1 MKSLL
6 KIAAIAAAL
15 SACTGQDKA
24 SAELA
29 RFKLASDGSWVQC
42 KTVEISVCGAV
53 LSGCSNHH
61 KYYCLGALDV
71 ELVAADAPPPPPAP
85 APAPAPQPAPAPAP
99 APQK

>member
-6 KIAAIAAAL
+6 KIAAVAAAL
-15 SACTGQDKA
+15 SACAQDKG
-24 SAELA
+24 AELA

-42 KTVEISVCGAV
+42 KTADVTVCGVV

-85 APAPAPQPAPAPAP
+85 ALVPQPAPAPAP